1 MQKFFATAA
10 ASRNFIV
17 SNYSVNSSQFYVVI
31 PGEQNSL
38 SGTQDALPWHF
49 PEWKLPANIL
59 SLDTSFSL
67 FQMSLKTHTQ
77 KQKEVLC
84 MYLFI

>member
-1 MQKFFATAA
+1 MLVFTYRNIRSRLRKMQKFFATAA

-49 PEWKLPANIL
+49 PE
-59 SLDTSFSL
+59 
-67 FQMSLKTHTQ
+67 
-77 KQKEVLC
+77 
-84 MYLFI
+84 